1 MSKLENEFFNNSKIG
16 VKSTDHIIGLEA
28 FKKSLEKNYYAEV
41 SIGNYGL
48 EKESANLI
56 LDIKCNFS
64 LDESLFHLN
73 KIKQHYAIPT
83 ESSSEKTISFLLAYS
98 ELKKLN
104 AIQIDISELTI
115 SLTDTTI
122 LISKI
127 YDQSIAEQAENIF
140 TELVKHNLYY
150 TKGLNETPFE
160 MFIPVFEEDTLESDT
175 KMRNIVS
182 DNNSTNDYF
191 GFWGMYYDQTE
202 EAAIYDLNTK
212 TIIHGD
218 IQILS
223 ESED

>member
-16 VKSTDHIIGLEA
+16 IKSTDHIIGLEA
-28 FKKSLEKNYYAEV
+28 FRKSLEKNYYAEV
-41 SIGNYGL
+41 SIGNYAL
-48 EKESANLI
+48 IKESANLI

-64 LDESLFHLN
+64 LDESIFHLN
-73 KIKQHYAIPT
+73 KIKHYDGILT
-83 ESSSEKTISFLLAYS
+83 ESSPEKTISFLLAYS

-104 AIQIDISELTI
+104 TISIDISELTI

-160 MFIPVFEEDTLESDT
+160 MFIPVFEEDTMESDA
-175 KMRNIVS
+175 KMKNIVS

>member
-1 MSKLENEFFNNSKIG
+1 MSKLGNEFFNNSKIG
-16 VKSTDHIIGLEA
+16 DKSTDHIIGLET
-28 FKKSLEKNYYAEV
+28 FKKSLEMNYYAEV

-48 EKESANLI
+48 KKESANLTI
-56 LDIKCNFS
+56 DIKCNFS
-64 LDESLFHLN
+64 LNESLFYLN
-73 KIKQHYAIPT
+73 KISPNQGT
-83 ESSSEKTISFLLAYS
+83 LNESSPKKTILFLRAYS

-104 AIQIDISELTI
+104 TLYVDISELTI

-127 YDQSIAEQAENIF
+127 YNQSIADQAENIF
-140 TELVKHNLYY
+140 TELVQHNLYY

-175 KMRNIVS
+175 KLRNIVS
-182 DNNSTNDYF
+182 DNNNTNDYF

-223 ESED
+223 E

>member
-1 MSKLENEFFNNSKIG
+1 MSKLGNEFFNNSNIE
-16 VKSTDHIIGLEA
+16 VKSTDHIIGLES
-28 FKKSLEKNYYAEV
+28 FRKSLEKNYYAEV
-41 SIGNYGL
+41 NIGNYGL
-48 EKESANLI
+48 KKESANLTI
-56 LDIKCNFS
+56 DIKCNFS
-64 LDESLFHLN
+64 LDESLFYLN
-73 KIKQHYAIPT
+73 KIASDHGTHKKSGPK
-83 ESSSEKTISFLLAYS
+83 KTFLFLRAYF

-104 AIQIDISELTI
+104 TISIDISELTI

-127 YDQSIAEQAENIF
+127 YDQSIADQAETIF
-140 TELVKHNLYY
+140 AELVKHNLYY

-160 MFIPVFEEDTLESDT
+160 MFIPVFEEDTLEGDT

-182 DNNSTNDYF
+182 DNNNINDYF

-212 TIIHGD
+212 TIIYGD

-223 ESED
+223 E